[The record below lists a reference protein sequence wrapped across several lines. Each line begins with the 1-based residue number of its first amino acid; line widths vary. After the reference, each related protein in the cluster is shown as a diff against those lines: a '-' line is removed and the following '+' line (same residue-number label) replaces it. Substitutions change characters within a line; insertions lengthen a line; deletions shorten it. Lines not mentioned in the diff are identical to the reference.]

1 MTLSVHYINV
11 HTLLTKDIKEY
22 RYVVIRDDQVTI
34 GVAKSL
40 KKSLEL
46 YKTHKGIRTLA
57 EAVWRACALGI
68 RYDLVHEDPQPPA
81 LREIEDI
88 LLSHIKRIGKN
99 FTAGDLTNR
108 HVRYKNFI
116 AFITEPLSARA
127 VAEKVEEL
135 PKSNESG

>member
-57 EAVWRACALGI
+57 ETIWRACALGI
-68 RYDLVHEDPQPPA
+68 RYDLLSDDP
-81 LREIEDI
+81 EIQAM
-88 LLSHIKRIGKN
+88 R
-99 FTAGDLTNR
+99 
-108 HVRYKNFI
+108 
-116 AFITEPLSARA
+116 
-127 VAEKVEEL
+127 
-135 PKSNESG
+135 